1 MNPDLLADLAD
12 STDRTV
18 AALVAAWLAGELTD
32 AEFVALATAAL
43 ERAQAEGSA
52 LADAAVAAS
61 LGVGS
66 VGVLPTTRAAAR
78 VAALVRDVLTDRPRV
93 TITRVSDGTDPAAY
107 VAQLRA
113 ELAEPGHDRTFYA
126 SRHQTI
132 NVIERFRINA
142 RDEVLGAAQ
151 EASGRAVRRHGA
163 RWTRRLNRGA
173 CELCQDLAGD
183 VLPSHAEMYRHKGCG
198 CTQQPIKKENPK

>member
-1 MNPDLLADLAD
+1 MNPDLLAELAD
-12 STDRTV
+12 STDRAV
-18 AALVAAWLAGELTD
+18 QALVASWLAGELSD

-43 ERAQAEGSA
+43 ERAQAEGVA

-61 LGVGS
+61 LGAGA
-66 VGVLPTTRAAAR
+66 VGVLPTAGAAAR
-78 VAALVRDVLTDRPRV
+78 VAALVRDALTDRPRI
-93 TITRVSDGTDPAAY
+93 TITRTPGTDPAAY
-107 VAQLRA
+107 IAQLRA

-132 NVIERFRINA
+132 DVIERFRLNT
-142 RDEVLGAAQ
+142 RDEVLASAQ

-173 CELCQDLAGD
+173 CALCQDLAGD

-198 CTQQPIKKENPK
+198 CTQRPIKKENPQ